1 VRSSPAGWGLAIAR
15 ANLQDRIVRR
25 VVAAAAVLLCAV
37 AVVVAA
43 PDGVVTSGSPGS
55 SGGPVASS
63 GAPDSLDDAGLIA
76 PPDPL
81 TLAVAAGRHWRLET
95 PHGVVH
101 VWTPAGYHADG
112 AGLIAYVHGYYTD
125 VDGAWRDY
133 QLAEQW
139 AMSGVNAMFVACEAP
154 ANNKAPVYWS
164 SLSELLRTVQGG
176 IGQPLPSGP
185 VIAMGHS
192 GAFRT
197 LIPWLD
203 DPRVDWV
210 VMVDAAYGHLEP
222 FEEWVKARPAHHLY
236 FVGDDTIEWTEE
248 MRRELPGTIEV
259 DRFTFDGL
267 PRDAH
272 AARVVY
278 VRSQFA
284 HMPIVTGGIALPSLV
299 RAMPLEALPDSPWA
313 VQLGSLP
320 APDAGVP
327 DGGGI
332 DGGGM
337 DAGP

>member
-1 VRSSPAGWGLAIAR
+1 M
-15 ANLQDRIVRR
+15 RR
-25 VVAAAAVLLCAV
+25 VAAAAAVLLCAV

-43 PDGVVTSGSPGS
+43 PDGVV
-55 SGGPVASS
+55 SS
-63 GAPDSLDDAGLIA
+63 GASGPPDSASIDGGLVV
-76 PPDPL
+76 PPHAL
-81 TLAVAAGRHWRLET
+81 TLAVAAGRHWRIDS
-95 PHGVVH
+95 PHGAVH
-101 VWTPAGYHADG
+101 VWIPAGYHADG
-112 AGLIAYVHGYYTD
+112 AGLVAYVHGYYTD

-154 ANNKAPVYWS
+154 ANNKAPVYWG
-164 SLSELLRTVQGG
+164 SLSELMRTVQGG
-176 IGQPLPSGP
+176 TGQPLPQGP

-210 VMVDAAYGHLEP
+210 VMVDAAYAHIDP
-222 FEEWVKARPAHHLY
+222 FVDWVKASPTHHLY

-248 MRRELPGTIEV
+248 MRRSLPGAVEV

-267 PRDAH
+267 PRDAL

-299 RAMPLEALPDSPWA
+299 RAMPLEALPDAPWA
-313 VQLGSLP
+313 VQLGDLP
-320 APDAGVP
+320 LPDAGVP
-327 DGGGI
+327 DGGVSP
-332 DGGGM
+332 
-337 DAGP
+337 DAAP